1 MTDDPDIRL
10 ASESDVAA
18 IHEVIAEAYAKYLDR
33 MDRPP
38 APMTRDF
45 TDLVAAGTTWV
56 VGEPVSG
63 VITLL
68 NTADSLLIE
77 NVAVRT
83 GAQGSGIGRRLLE
96 FAEDVARD
104 RGVNLLTLYTNEVMT
119 ENLAI
124 YAHLGYTQTD
134 RRTEG
139 GYHRVFM
146 QKRLG
151 PR

>member
-1 MTDDPDIRL
+1 MTDDPGIRL
-10 ASESDVAA
+10 ASESDVTA

-38 APMTRDF
+38 APMTRDY
-45 TDLVAAGTTWV
+45 TDLVVAGTTWV
-56 VGEPVSG
+56 VGEPITG
-63 VITLL
+63 VITLH
-68 NTADSLLIE
+68 NTDDGLLIE

-83 GAQGSGIGRRLLE
+83 ATQGSGIGRRLLE

-104 RGVNLLTLYTNEVMT
+104 RGISLLSLYTNEVMT

-124 YAHLGYTQTD
+124 YAHLGYAQTD